1 MARDLSKMLPPDHPM
16 YTDTVEVMKRYHQ
29 AQSTGIAG
37 AELERLRL
45 IAEHRFQAVN
55 DYQLRV
61 MGGPAEEGH

>member
-1 MARDLSKMLPPDHPM
+1 M
-16 YTDTVEVMKRYHQ
+16 YTDAVEALRLYHQ
-29 AQSTGIAG
+29 AQSEGISG

-45 IAEHRFQAVN
+45 MAEHRFQAVT